1 MPEPATPGAGDPW
14 GRGRAAQRVIRRLVP
29 YLLTLWVV
37 LTLNFLLPRLLP
49 GDPLDALFDRDA
61 ASYVADEAVRGRLAA
76 YYGLDRPLG
85 QQYLAY
91 LGGAAQG
98 NLGWSI
104 WLNQPVCELIA
115 GRLPWTLLLTL
126 TSLTLAS
133 LIGIW
138 LGAEAGWRRGSRG
151 DRWAVTAG
159 IVTSN
164 APVYVVGVGLLILF
178 GARLGWLPLAG
189 GRTAFASYPHALAA
203 AGDVARHLILPA
215 ATLTLHLVGA
225 KLLLIRNS
233 MVGVL
238 GEDFMLVARAKG
250 LAEVRL
256 KRSHA
261 LRNALLPFVAQLGA
275 QMGMAVTGAIFIE
288 TVFAYPG
295 MGRLI
300 FDAVAVRDYPL
311 LQGAFLVVAFV
322 VLTANLLADEINAR
336 LDPRVG
342 SG

>member
-1 MPEPATPGAGDPW
+1 MSKPFL
-14 GRGRAAQRVIRRLVP
+14 RRLLS

-61 ASYVADEAVRGRLAA
+61 AGYVADEAVRGRLAA

-91 LGGAAQG
+91 LAGAAQG
-98 NLGWSI
+98 DLGWSI
-104 WLNQPVCELIA
+104 WLNRPVGELIA

-138 LGAEAGWRRGSRG
+138 LGAEAGWHRGSRG
-151 DRWAVTAG
+151 DRWAVIAG
-159 IVTSN
+159 IVASN

-233 MVGVL
+233 MVSVL